1 MARNTAIWV
10 LLGSTVGAV
19 ASGCARDEA
28 TNEPALPIVR
38 VQQVELGEVAD
49 KGRFLGRVE
58 PIESV
63 ELRARVE
70 GFLEQTSFSEG
81 RMVEEGEPLFV
92 IEQANYRAN
101 LKDAEAQLARARAE
115 RKEAQQS
122 FKRREAL
129 IASDAVSLES
139 VEEAEKRFIAGGADI
154 RSAEA
159 AVARAK
165 LELDYT
171 TIRAPISG
179 RISKARYTKG
189 NLVGPTSEPL
199 AEIVQLDPIRV
210 HYTVTDR
217 QRLAAWSALSP
228 DSLEAFEES
237 FVPRIDLP
245 NGERYEHPGQIDFS
259 ASKVDPHTGA
269 ISVWASFPNPDAL
282 LLPGHLVHV
291 ESETR
296 ATHPAPVVPATAL
309 QQDRNGTFVYIV
321 NDDDVVERRDVERG
335 EVVEGG
341 VTVRAGLDGGERAI
355 VASSRGAVPGAKV
368 EPVSFNEGA
377 LSQLVVP

>member
-1 MARNTAIWV
+1 MARKPTFWWLIA
-10 LLGSTVGAV
+10 AV
-19 ASGCARDEA
+19 MGTLAPACVDDDAAHDEA
-28 TNEPALPIVR
+28 LPVVR
-38 VQQVELGEVAD
+38 VQEVELGEVTD

-70 GFLEQTSFSEG
+70 GFLEDRSFSEG

-115 RKEAQQS
+115 RKEAERS
-122 FKRREAL
+122 FKRRESL

-139 VEEAEKRFIAGGADI
+139 VEEAEKRFVAGGADI

-217 QRLAAWSALSP
+217 QRLAAWSAISP
-228 DSLEAFEES
+228 ESLEDFEGS

-245 NGERYEHPGQIDFS
+245 NGERYEHPGKIDFS
-259 ASKVDPHTGA
+259 ASKVDPNTGA
-269 ISVWASFPNPDAL
+269 ISIWASFPNPDAL

-296 ATHPAPVVPATAL
+296 ATHPAPVVPAAAL

-321 NDDDVVERRDVERG
+321 NDDDLVERRDVERG

-341 VTVRAGLDGGERAI
+341 VTILAGLDGGERAI
-355 VASSRGAVPGAKV
+355 VASSRGAVPGTKV
-368 EPVSFNEGA
+368 EPVSFGEGA

>member
-1 MARNTAIWV
+1 MAQR
-10 LLGSTVGAV
+10 STVWAALLSVLGASAAACSHGELAEDRSTPV
-19 ASGCARDEA
+19 
-28 TNEPALPIVR
+28 VR
-38 VQQVELGEVAD
+38 VQEVTLGEVTD

-70 GFLEQTSFSEG
+70 GFLEEIAFEEG
-81 RMVEEGEPLFV
+81 RMVEAGEPLFV

-101 LKDAEAQLARARAE
+101 LKDAEARLARARAE
-115 RKEAQQS
+115 RKEAERS
-122 FKRREAL
+122 FKRRESL

-139 VEEAEKRFIAGGADI
+139 VEEAEKRFVAGGADI

-165 LELDYT
+165 LELEYT

-179 RISKARYTKG
+179 RIGKARYTKG
-189 NLVGPTSEPL
+189 NLVGPSSEPL

-210 HYTVTDR
+210 HYSVTDR
-217 QRLAAWSALSP
+217 ERLAAWSALSP
-228 DSLEAFEES
+228 DSLESFEAS

-245 NGERYEHPGQIDFS
+245 NGERYEHPGKIDFS

-269 ISVWASFPNPDAL
+269 ISVWASFANPDSL

-296 ATHPAPVVPATAL
+296 ATHPAPVVAQRAL
-309 QQDRNGTFVYIV
+309 QQDRNGSFVYIV
-321 NDDDVVERRDVERG
+321 NDEGIVERRDVVRG
-335 EVVEGG
+335 EPVGDGLTIREG
-341 VTVRAGLDGGERAI
+341 LEGGERAI
-355 VASSRGAVPGAKV
+355 IAGFREAVPGDRVDAV
-368 EPVSFNEGA
+368 PFREGA
-377 LSQLVVP
+377 LSQLAVP